1 MAAIRKLIKH
11 TVRSGGVE
19 GVTQYAGNIV
29 YEGGRVSYILTEEG
43 RLVADYTNPPR
54 KFLYEYSVKDHLGNT
69 RAVFMGSDLS
79 GAVDIV
85 QKASYYPFGL
95 IMKRTDFGSA
105 SYPKNNYL
113 YNGKELNSDKMPSE
127 ALNWYDYGARF
138 YDPQIGRFITLD
150 RFTEKYLD
158 FTPYQYAANNP
169 VKYLDFNG
177 DSIKLS
183 DAFLNNKTATAVM
196 KALLNTEGGR
206 AYLSKFAYKGETVL
220 GVVLNEKGDQ
230 GEYNDKGIDLNFVV
244 KATSGDYF
252 TGADDKKKEVTITS
266 HSSPSDESKFA
277 QGLTHELFLESKY
290 LADDL
295 KDNGEKDYS
304 NISTQ
309 AKNAAYNNPWD
320 YGHQQNKVDRAKID
334 PRKLL
339 WPGTAYGVLQS
350 INKSL
355 NLGKT
360 NEEIKNGMFDYWTT
374 GSYGR
379 KF

>member
-1 MAAIRKLIKH
+1 MLQKQH
-11 TVRSGGVE
+11 
-19 GVTQYAGNIV
+19 NILSV
-29 YEGGRVSYILTEEG
+29 NSSCSY
-43 RLVADYTNPPR
+43 
-54 KFLYEYSVKDHLGNT
+54 
-69 RAVFMGSDLS
+69 
-79 GAVDIV
+79 
-85 QKASYYPFGL
+85 
-95 IMKRTDFGSA
+95 
-105 SYPKNNYL
+105 
-113 YNGKELNSDKMPSE
+113 
-127 ALNWYDYGARF
+127 WYDYGARF
-138 YDPQIGRFITLD
+138 YDPQIGRFHTQD
-150 RFTEKYLD
+150 RFAEKYLD
-158 FTPYQYAANNP
+158 FSPYQYGADNP
-169 VKYLDFNG
+169 IRFIDVNG

-252 TGADDKKKEVTITS
+252 TGADDKTKEVTITS
-266 HSSPSDESKFA
+266 HSNPSDESKFA
-277 QGLTHELFLESKY
+277 QGITHELFLESKY

-295 KDNGEKDYS
+295 KDNGKKDYS

-320 YGHQQNKVDRAKID
+320 YGHQQNKVDRAKTD

-360 NEEIKNGMFDYWTT
+360 NEEIKSGMFDYWTT
-374 GSYGR
+374 GNYGR